1 MNLLI
6 VDDSEII
13 REAIEEWVK
22 PLHLNVVGLA
32 CNGREAL
39 ELYRET
45 LPDMVT
51 LDITMPE
58 IDGITALDLM
68 LKINPSAKI
77 IIISALAA
85 KEVALTALK
94 KGAASFLVKP
104 FTRDELEEVFR
115 EVLEE
120 V

>member
-22 PLHLNVVGLA
+22 PLKLTIVGLSG
-32 CNGREAL
+32 NGREAL
-39 ELYRET
+39 ELFKNK

-58 IDGITALDLM
+58 MDGLSALESMLM
-68 LKINPSAKI
+68 VNPKAKI

-85 KEVALTALK
+85 KEVALTAIK

-104 FTRDELEEVFR
+104 FTREELVEVVQEVMEEM
-115 EVLEE
+115 
-120 V
+120 

>member
-22 PLHLNVVGLA
+22 PLQLNIIGQA
-32 CNGREAL
+32 GNGREAL
-39 ELYRET
+39 ELFNIN

-58 IDGITALDLM
+58 MDGLSALDAM
-68 LKINPSAKI
+68 LKINPKAKI

-85 KEVALTALK
+85 KEVALTAIK
-94 KGAASFLVKP
+94 NGAASFLVKP
-104 FTRDELEEVFR
+104 FTREELEEVIR
-115 EVLEE
+115 EVMEE